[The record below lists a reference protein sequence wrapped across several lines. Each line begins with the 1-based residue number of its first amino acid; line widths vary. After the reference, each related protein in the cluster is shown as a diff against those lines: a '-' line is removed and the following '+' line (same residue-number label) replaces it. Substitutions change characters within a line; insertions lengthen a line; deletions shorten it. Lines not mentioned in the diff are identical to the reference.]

1 MHPDPSTM
9 LTMRIGGDV
18 MSEMINRRA
27 EHKAR
32 ARARDEV
39 RLQAGEITAMELQ
52 RENMAFR
59 RLRRDKVSFI
69 PESEGRPLRYLAIAE
84 KP

>member
-1 MHPDPSTM
+1 
-9 LTMRIGGDV
+9 

-32 ARARDEV
+32 ARARDEERV
-39 RLQAGEITAMELQ
+39 QSGEITAMELQ

-59 RLRRDKVSFI
+59 RLRRDRINFI
-69 PESEGRPLRYLAIAE
+69 PPSEGKPPRYLVIAE